1 MIVVTP
7 PSPRALAGSTAP
19 LIKALHEYAEQRPGG
34 DGGAMLEVRDE
45 HNQRAISIILDETEM
60 AELAARLS
68 GEAED

>member
-7 PSPRALAGSTAP
+7 PSPRALAGSTAL
-19 LIKALHEYAEQRPGG
+19 LIQALHEYADQRPGG

-60 AELAARLS
+60 TELAARL
-68 GEAED
+68 GGA

>member
-19 LIKALHEYAEQRPGG
+19 LIKALQDYAEQRPGG

-45 HNQRAISIILDETEM
+45 HNQRAISIICDAAEM
-60 AELAARLS
+60 NELAARLTD
-68 GEAED
+68 EK